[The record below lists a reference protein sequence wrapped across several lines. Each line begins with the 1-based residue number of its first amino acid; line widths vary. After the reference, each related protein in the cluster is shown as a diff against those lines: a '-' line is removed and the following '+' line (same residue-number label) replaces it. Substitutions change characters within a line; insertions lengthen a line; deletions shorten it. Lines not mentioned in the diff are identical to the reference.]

1 MMSSG
6 SERLIHT
13 AGSIHVTHGGPEIQS
28 SLSHWQNLDEEKRK
42 MTRKKQSELQMVLS
56 VLTCLHSLPHNFFE
70 LKFCL
75 YTKSGCSV
83 IDKKS
88 QRCLRSVELRKQ
100 PLKVQTIMQL
110 VQRPRLGQG

>member
-1 MMSSG
+1 MISSG

-13 AGSIHVTHGGPEIQS
+13 AGSIHVIHVGSEIRS

-42 MTRKKQSELQMVLS
+42 MTKEKQSELQMVLS
-56 VLTCLHSLPHNFFE
+56 VLTCLHPSSHNFFE

-75 YTKSGCSV
+75 YTKTGCSV

-88 QRCLRSVELRKQ
+88 QDSLRSVNFRKQ
-100 PLKVQTIMQL
+100 PLEVQTVML
-110 VQRPRLGQG
+110 LLQRQRLGED